1 MFKII
6 KRLKNF
12 FLKKKVIYFLFLFF
26 LFAKT
31 NVSLSEDKIY
41 LDLSNVKFENKINY
55 KNYETSSQLLIKVN
69 LDEEI
74 QNWIKKNVILKG
86 NAGELIVQ
94 ILDESII
101 DNFVEEHRRKFFG
114 FITKKGIAY
123 KINFKVKILAENK
136 KNNAKSEVL
145 SIVKGDKTFLGSFSI
160 NDRSEA
166 IDELMGNMIRKL
178 KINLMNGMD
187 DEFRDFITNKYN

>member
-1 MFKII
+1 VFKII

-31 NVSLSEDKIY
+31 NASLSEDKIY

-55 KNYETSSQLLIKVN
+55 KNYQTSTQLLIKVN

-86 NAGELIVQ
+86 NSGELIVQ

-136 KNNAKSEVL
+136 KNNSKGEVL
-145 SIVKGDKTFLGSFSI
+145 SIVKGDKIFLGGFSI
-160 NDRSEA
+160 NDRSKA
-166 IDELMGNMIRKL
+166 IDELMKNMIRKL
-178 KINLMNGMD
+178 KINLRNGMNK
-187 DEFRDFITNKYN
+187 EFRDFLTNKYN

>member
-6 KRLKNF
+6 KKLKNF

-31 NVSLSEDKIY
+31 NASLSEDKIY

-55 KNYETSSQLLIKVN
+55 KNYQTSTQLLIKVN

-86 NAGELIVQ
+86 NSGELIVQ

-123 KINFKVKILAENK
+123 KINFKVKISAENK
-136 KNNAKSEVL
+136 KNNSKGEVL
-145 SIVKGDKTFLGSFSI
+145 SIVKGDKIFLGGFSI
-160 NDRSEA
+160 NDRSKA
-166 IDELMGNMIRKL
+166 IDELMKNMIIKL
-178 KINLMNGMD
+178 KINLKDGMNK
-187 DEFRDFITNKYN
+187 EFRDFLTNKYN

>member
-6 KRLKNF
+6 KKLKNF

-31 NVSLSEDKIY
+31 NASLSEDKIY

-55 KNYETSSQLLIKVN
+55 KNYQTSTQLLIKVN

-86 NAGELIVQ
+86 NSGELIVQ

-136 KNNAKSEVL
+136 KNNSKGEVL
-145 SIVKGDKTFLGSFSI
+145 SIVKGDKIFLGGFSI
-160 NDRSEA
+160 NDRSKA
-166 IDELMGNMIRKL
+166 IDELMKNMIIKL
-178 KINLMNGMD
+178 KINLRNGMNK
-187 DEFRDFITNKYN
+187 EFRDFLTNKYN

>member
-31 NVSLSEDKIY
+31 NASLSEDKIY

-55 KNYETSSQLLIKVN
+55 KNYQTSTQLLIKVN

-86 NAGELIVQ
+86 NSGELIVQ

-136 KNNAKSEVL
+136 KNNSKGEVL
-145 SIVKGDKTFLGSFSI
+145 SIVKGDKVFLGNFSI
-160 NDRSEA
+160 NDRSKA
-166 IDELMGNMIRKL
+166 IDELMVNMIKKL
-178 KINLMNGMD
+178 KINLKDAMD
-187 DEFRDFITNKYN
+187 KEFRDFLTNKYS

>member
-26 LFAKT
+26 LFVKT

-55 KNYETSSQLLIKVN
+55 KNYQTSTQLLIKVN

-86 NAGELIVQ
+86 NSGELIVQ

-136 KNNAKSEVL
+136 ENNSKGEVF
-145 SIVKGDKTFLGSFSI
+145 SIVKGDKVFLGSFSI
-160 NDRSEA
+160 NDRSKA
-166 IDELMGNMIRKL
+166 IDELMQNMIA
-178 KINLMNGMD
+178 KINIHLRKGINK
-187 DEFRDFITNKYN
+187 EFRDFLTNKYN

>member
-6 KRLKNF
+6 KKLKNF

-31 NVSLSEDKIY
+31 NASLSEDKIY

-55 KNYETSSQLLIKVN
+55 KNYQTSTQLLIKVN

-86 NAGELIVQ
+86 NSGELIVQ

-123 KINFKVKILAENK
+123 KINFKVKISAVNK
-136 KNNAKSEVL
+136 KNNSKGEVL
-145 SIVKGDKTFLGSFSI
+145 SIVKGDKIFLGGFSI
-160 NDRSEA
+160 NDRSKA
-166 IDELMGNMIRKL
+166 IDELMENMIKKL
-178 KINLMNGMD
+178 KINLKDAMD
-187 DEFRDFITNKYN
+187 KEFRDFLTNKYS

>member
-6 KRLKNF
+6 KILKNF

-31 NVSLSEDKIY
+31 NASLSEDKIY

-55 KNYETSSQLLIKVN
+55 KNYQTSTQLLIKVN

-86 NAGELIVQ
+86 NSGELIVQ

-136 KNNAKSEVL
+136 KNNSKGEVL
-145 SIVKGDKTFLGSFSI
+145 SIVKGDKVFLGNFSI
-160 NDRSEA
+160 NDRSKA
-166 IDELMGNMIRKL
+166 IDELMVNMIKKL
-178 KINLMNGMD
+178 KINLKDAMD
-187 DEFRDFITNKYN
+187 KEFRDFLTNKYS

>member
-6 KRLKNF
+6 KELKNF

-31 NVSLSEDKIY
+31 NASLSEDKIY

-86 NAGELIVQ
+86 NSGELIVQ

-136 KNNAKSEVL
+136 ENNSKGEVF
-145 SIVKGDKTFLGSFSI
+145 SIVKGDKVFLGGFSI
-160 NDRSEA
+160 NDRSKA
-166 IDELMGNMIRKL
+166 IDELMKNMIRKL
-178 KINLMNGMD
+178 KINLRDGMNK
-187 DEFRDFITNKYN
+187 EFRDFLTNKYN

>member
-31 NVSLSEDKIY
+31 NASLSEDKIY

-55 KNYETSSQLLIKVN
+55 KNYQTSTQLLIKVN

-86 NAGELIVQ
+86 NGGELIVQ

-123 KINFKVKILAENK
+123 KINFKVKISAENK
-136 KNNAKSEVL
+136 KNNSKGEVL
-145 SIVKGDKTFLGSFSI
+145 SIVKGDKIFLGGFSI
-160 NDRSEA
+160 NDRSKA
-166 IDELMGNMIRKL
+166 IDELMKNMIRKL
-178 KINLMNGMD
+178 KINLRNGMNK
-187 DEFRDFITNKYN
+187 EFRDFLTNKYN

>member
-6 KRLKNF
+6 KKLKNF

-31 NVSLSEDKIY
+31 NASLSEDKIY

-55 KNYETSSQLLIKVN
+55 KNYQTSTQLLIKVN

-86 NAGELIVQ
+86 NSGELIVQ

-136 KNNAKSEVL
+136 KNNSKGEVL
-145 SIVKGDKTFLGSFSI
+145 SIVKGDKIFLGSFSI
-160 NDRSEA
+160 NDRSKA
-166 IDELMGNMIRKL
+166 IDELMENMIKKL
-178 KINLMNGMD
+178 KINLKDAMD
-187 DEFRDFITNKYN
+187 KEFRDFLTNKYS

>member
-6 KRLKNF
+6 KKLKNF

-31 NVSLSEDKIY
+31 NASLSEDKIY

-55 KNYETSSQLLIKVN
+55 KNYQTSTQLLIKVN

-86 NAGELIVQ
+86 NSGELIVQ

-136 KNNAKSEVL
+136 KNNSKGEVL
-145 SIVKGDKTFLGSFSI
+145 SIVKGDKVFLGNFSI
-160 NDRSEA
+160 NDRSKA
-166 IDELMGNMIRKL
+166 IDELMVNMIKKL
-178 KINLMNGMD
+178 KINLKDAMD
-187 DEFRDFITNKYN
+187 KEFRDFLTNKYS

>member
-6 KRLKNF
+6 KKLKNF

-41 LDLSNVKFENKINY
+41 LDLSNVKFEKKINY
-55 KNYETSSQLLIKVN
+55 KNYQTSTQLLINVN

-86 NAGELIVQ
+86 NSGELIVQ

-136 KNNAKSEVL
+136 KNNSKGEVL
-145 SIVKGDKTFLGSFSI
+145 SIVKGDKIFLGSFSI
-160 NDRSEA
+160 NDRSKA
-166 IDELMGNMIRKL
+166 IDELMENMIKKL
-178 KINLMNGMD
+178 KINLKDAMD
-187 DEFRDFITNKYN
+187 KEFRDFLTNKYS

>member
-31 NVSLSEDKIY
+31 NASLSEDKIY

-55 KNYETSSQLLIKVN
+55 KNYQTSTQLLIKVN

-86 NAGELIVQ
+86 NSGELIVQ

-123 KINFKVKILAENK
+123 KINFKVKISAENK
-136 KNNAKSEVL
+136 KNNSKGEVL
-145 SIVKGDKTFLGSFSI
+145 SIVKGDKIFLGGFSI
-160 NDRSEA
+160 NDRSKA
-166 IDELMGNMIRKL
+166 IDELMKNMIRKL
-178 KINLMNGMD
+178 KINLRNGMNK
-187 DEFRDFITNKYN
+187 EFRDFLTNKYN

>member
-31 NVSLSEDKIY
+31 NASLSEDKIY

-55 KNYETSSQLLIKVN
+55 KNYQTSTQLLIKVN

-123 KINFKVKILAENK
+123 KINFKVKISAENK
-136 KNNAKSEVL
+136 KNNSKGEVL
-145 SIVKGDKTFLGSFSI
+145 SIVKGDKIFLGGFSI
-160 NDRSEA
+160 NDRSKA
-166 IDELMGNMIRKL
+166 IDELMKNMIRKL
-178 KINLMNGMD
+178 KINLRNGMNK
-187 DEFRDFITNKYN
+187 EFRDFLTNKYN

>member
-6 KRLKNF
+6 KKLKNF

-31 NVSLSEDKIY
+31 NASLSEDKIY

-55 KNYETSSQLLIKVN
+55 KNYQTSTQLLIKVN

-123 KINFKVKILAENK
+123 KINFKVKISAENK
-136 KNNAKSEVL
+136 KNNSKGEVL
-145 SIVKGDKTFLGSFSI
+145 SIVKGDKIFLGGFSI
-160 NDRSEA
+160 NDRSKA
-166 IDELMGNMIRKL
+166 IDELMENMIRKL
-178 KINLMNGMD
+178 KINLRNGMNK
-187 DEFRDFITNKYN
+187 EFRDFLTNKYN

>member
-6 KRLKNF
+6 KILKNF
-12 FLKKKVIYFLFLFF
+12 FLKKKVIFFLFLFF

-31 NVSLSEDKIY
+31 NASLSEDKIY

-55 KNYETSSQLLIKVN
+55 KNYQTSTQLLIKVN

-136 KNNAKSEVL
+136 KNNSKGEVL
-145 SIVKGDKTFLGSFSI
+145 SIVKGDKIFLGGFSI
-160 NDRSEA
+160 NDRSKA
-166 IDELMGNMIRKL
+166 IDELMENMIRKL
-178 KINLMNGMD
+178 KINLRDGMNK
-187 DEFRDFITNKYN
+187 EFRDFLTNKYN

>member
-6 KRLKNF
+6 KKLKNF

-31 NVSLSEDKIY
+31 NASLSEDKIY

-55 KNYETSSQLLIKVN
+55 KNYQTSTQLLIKVN

-86 NAGELIVQ
+86 NSGELIVQ

-136 KNNAKSEVL
+136 KNNSKGEVL
-145 SIVKGDKTFLGSFSI
+145 SIVKGDKIFLGGFSI
-160 NDRSEA
+160 NDRSKA
-166 IDELMGNMIRKL
+166 IDELMKNMIIKL
-178 KINLMNGMD
+178 KINLRNGMNK
-187 DEFRDFITNKYN
+187 EFRDFHTNKYN

>member
-6 KRLKNF
+6 KKLKNF

-31 NVSLSEDKIY
+31 NASLSEDKIY

-55 KNYETSSQLLIKVN
+55 KNYQTSTQLLIKVN

-136 KNNAKSEVL
+136 KNNSKGEVL
-145 SIVKGDKTFLGSFSI
+145 SIVKGDKIFLGGFSI
-160 NDRSEA
+160 NDRSKA
-166 IDELMGNMIRKL
+166 IDELMKNMIRKL
-178 KINLMNGMD
+178 KINLRNGMNK
-187 DEFRDFITNKYN
+187 EFRDFLTNKYN

>member
-31 NVSLSEDKIY
+31 NASLSEDKIY

-55 KNYETSSQLLIKVN
+55 KNYQTSTQLLINVN

-86 NAGELIVQ
+86 NSGELIVQ

-136 KNNAKSEVL
+136 KNNSKGEVL
-145 SIVKGDKTFLGSFSI
+145 SIVKGDKIFLGGFSI
-160 NDRSEA
+160 NDRSKA
-166 IDELMGNMIRKL
+166 IDELMKNMIRKL
-178 KINLMNGMD
+178 KINLRDGMNK
-187 DEFRDFITNKYN
+187 EFRDFLTNKYN

>member
-1 MFKII
+1 VFKII
-6 KRLKNF
+6 KRLKNI

-31 NVSLSEDKIY
+31 NASLSEDKIY

-55 KNYETSSQLLIKVN
+55 KNYQTSTQLLIKVN

-86 NAGELIVQ
+86 NSGELIVQ
-94 ILDESII
+94 ILDESLI

-136 KNNAKSEVL
+136 KNNSKGEVL
-145 SIVKGDKTFLGSFSI
+145 SIVKGDKVFLGSFSI
-160 NDRSEA
+160 NDRSKA
-166 IDELMGNMIRKL
+166 IDELMENMIKKL
-178 KINLMNGMD
+178 KINLKDAMD
-187 DEFRDFITNKYN
+187 KEFRDFFTNKYS

>member
-6 KRLKNF
+6 KTLNNF
-12 FLKKKVIYFLFLFF
+12 FLDKKIIYFLFLFF
-26 LFAKT
+26 LFAKI
-31 NVSLSEDKIY
+31 NASLSEDKIY

-55 KNYETSSQLLIKVN
+55 KNYQTSSQLLIKVN

-86 NAGELIVQ
+86 NSGELIVQ

-136 KNNAKSEVL
+136 KNNSKGEVL
-145 SIVKGDKTFLGSFSI
+145 SIVKGDKIFLGGFSI
-160 NDRSEA
+160 NDRSKA
-166 IDELMGNMIRKL
+166 IDELMNNMIGRL
-178 KINLMNGMD
+178 SGNLRNGIHE
-187 DEFRDFITNKYN
+187 EFRDFITNKYN

>member
-1 MFKII
+1 VFKII

-31 NVSLSEDKIY
+31 NASLSEDKIY

-55 KNYETSSQLLIKVN
+55 KNYQTSTQLLIKVN

-94 ILDESII
+94 ILDESIM

-123 KINFKVKILAENK
+123 KINFKVKISAENK
-136 KNNAKSEVL
+136 KNNSKGEVL
-145 SIVKGDKTFLGSFSI
+145 SIVKGDKIFLGGFSI
-160 NDRSEA
+160 NDRSKA
-166 IDELMGNMIRKL
+166 IDELMKNMIRKL
-178 KINLMNGMD
+178 KINLRNGMNK
-187 DEFRDFITNKYN
+187 EFRDFLTNKYN

>member
-1 MFKII
+1 M
-6 KRLKNF
+6 
-12 FLKKKVIYFLFLFF
+12 FF

-31 NVSLSEDKIY
+31 NASLSKDKIY

-55 KNYETSSQLLIKVN
+55 KNYQTSTQLLIKVN

-86 NAGELIVQ
+86 NSGELIVQ

-123 KINFKVKILAENK
+123 KINFKVKISAENK
-136 KNNAKSEVL
+136 KNNSKGEVL
-145 SIVKGDKTFLGSFSI
+145 SIVKGDKIFLGGFSI
-160 NDRSEA
+160 NDRSKA
-166 IDELMGNMIRKL
+166 IDELMENMIRKL
-178 KINLMNGMD
+178 KINLRNGMNK
-187 DEFRDFITNKYN
+187 EFRDFLTNKYN